1 MANDTANTKSLIVE
15 QVASTLVEPLE
26 AASVVLAANPT
37 IFNSS
42 EPLRIPTLS
51 AGVDPAWTGE
61 NELIA
66 EDTAEFG
73 EIALMPSDRKSIKTI
88 TRVSNELIRAAKIG
102 VSAVLQQRLVK
113 DVQSKLD
120 TALLVGD
127 GADKSVTGIFNQAGT
142 TQVEGALNAPDT
154 FLDALA
160 IAASN
165 EVVPNRFFING
176 TDFYTLRKVKDSQ
189 GRYLIQENLQDDVTY
204 RLFGV
209 PVSVSN
215 KVPAGKAALVDMAQ
229 VAVVRDID
237 PQVAILTERYAE
249 YDQVGI
255 RVTTRYDLGLLHPE
269 GVTIITPA
277 GA

>member
-1 MANDTANTKSLIVE
+1 MAQSTVNAKTVIQD
-15 QVASTLVEPLE
+15 QVSTMLVEPLE
-26 AASVVLAANPT
+26 AASVVLAASPT

-42 EPLRIPTLS
+42 EPLRIPTLE
-51 AGVDPAWTGE
+51 AGVDPEWTAE
-61 NELIA
+61 NALIA
-66 EDTAEFG
+66 EDEATFG
-73 EIALMPSDRKSIKTI
+73 EIALMPSDRKSIKVI

-102 VSAVLQQRLVK
+102 VSTVLEQRLVK

-127 GADKSVTGIFNQAGT
+127 GAAKSVTGIFNQAGT
-142 TQVEGALNAPDT
+142 TSVEGALDNPDT

-160 IAASN
+160 AAASN
-165 EVVPNRFFING
+165 EVSPTRFFING
-176 TDFYTLRKVKDSQ
+176 GDFFKLRKIKDAD
-189 GRYLIQENLQDDVTY
+189 GRYLIQDSLAEDVTY
-204 RLFGV
+204 SLFGV

-237 PQVAILTERYAE
+237 PQVTVLTERYAE
-249 YDQVGI
+249 FDQVGI
-255 RVTTRYDLGLLHPE
+255 RVVTRYDLGLLHPE
-269 GVTIITPA
+269 GVTIIQPA

>member
-1 MANDTANTKSLIVE
+1 MANNTANTKSLIVE

-160 IAASN
+160 IAAGN

-215 KVPAGKAALVDMAQ
+215 KVPAGKSALVDMAQ

>member
-1 MANDTANTKSLIVE
+1 MAQSTVNAKTVIQD
-15 QVASTLVEPLE
+15 QVSTMLVEPLE
-26 AASVVLAANPT
+26 AASVVLAARPT

-42 EPLRIPTLS
+42 EPLRIPTLE
-51 AGVDPAWTGE
+51 AGVDPEWTAE
-61 NELIA
+61 NALIA
-66 EDTAEFG
+66 EDEATFG
-73 EIALMPSDRKSIKTI
+73 EIALMPSDRKSIKVI

-102 VSAVLQQRLVK
+102 VSTVLEQRLVK

-142 TQVEGALNAPDT
+142 TSVEGALDAPDT

-160 IAASN
+160 AAASN
-165 EVVPNRFFING
+165 EVSPTRFFING
-176 TDFYTLRKVKDSQ
+176 GDFFKLRKVKDAD
-189 GRYLIQENLQDDVTY
+189 GRYLIQDSLAENVKYQ
-204 RLFGV
+204 LFGI

-237 PQVAILTERYAE
+237 PQVTVLTERYAE
-249 YDQVGI
+249 FDQVGI
-255 RVTTRYDLGLLHPE
+255 RVVTRYDLGLLHPE
-269 GVTIITPA
+269 GVTIIQPA

>member
-1 MANDTANTKSLIVE
+1 MAQSTVNAKTIIQD
-15 QVASTLVEPLE
+15 QVSTMLVEPLE
-26 AASVVLAANPT
+26 AASVVLAASPT

-42 EPLRIPTLS
+42 EPLRIPTLE
-51 AGVDPAWTGE
+51 AGVDPEWTAE
-61 NELIA
+61 NALIA
-66 EDTAEFG
+66 EDEATFG
-73 EIALMPSDRKSIKTI
+73 EIALMPSDRKSIKVI

-102 VSAVLQQRLVK
+102 VSTVLEQRLVK

-127 GADKSVTGIFNQAGT
+127 GAAKSVTGIFNQAGT
-142 TQVEGALNAPDT
+142 TSVEGALDAPDT

-160 IAASN
+160 ASAAN
-165 EVVPNRFFING
+165 EVTPTRFFING
-176 TDFYTLRKVKDSQ
+176 GDFFKLRKVKDAD
-189 GRYLIQENLQDDVTY
+189 GRYLIQDSLQEGVSY
-204 RLFGV
+204 QLFGI

-237 PQVAILTERYAE
+237 PQVTVLTERYAE

-255 RVTTRYDLGLLHPE
+255 RVVTRYDLGLLHPE
-269 GVTIITPA
+269 GVTIIQPA